1 MHKLF
6 YFYSFRYCDC
16 FANGEFCYQCNCNSC
31 FNNMEHEDDRA
42 QAIRSVLD
50 RNPNAFRPKIKSFV
64 GQAERQHTKGCN
76 CKRSGCLKNYCECF
90 EARIACSQNCKCVG
104 CRNMDEDSHTPFG
117 DHPGALSVENLKSR
131 TKSTNFVTSFGSMQA
146 ANAIPR

>member
-1 MHKLF
+1 
-6 YFYSFRYCDC
+6 
-16 FANGEFCYQCNCNSC
+16 
-31 FNNMEHEDDRA
+31 MEHEEDRA

-90 EARIACSQNCKCVG
+90 EARITCSQNCKCIG
-104 CRNMDEDSHTPFG
+104 CRNMEDDSHVSYG
-117 DHPGALSVENLKSR
+117 DHPGSLSVENLKSR
-131 TKSTNFVTSFGSMQA
+131 TKSSTFVTSFGSMQA